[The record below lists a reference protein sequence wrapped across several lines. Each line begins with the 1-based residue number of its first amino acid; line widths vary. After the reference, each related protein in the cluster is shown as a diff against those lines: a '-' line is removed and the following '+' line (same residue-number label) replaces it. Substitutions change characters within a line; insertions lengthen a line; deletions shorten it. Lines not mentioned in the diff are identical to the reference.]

1 MAIEK
6 AIGQAPLGFNEED
19 FMGAG
24 GTPDIEIEIEDPE
37 SVKIEAGGIEIELEP
52 GTEGGEGIDE
62 FTANLA
68 EYLDEGTVSELAGDL
83 LEDFQND
90 KDSRKEWEKTYFK
103 GLELLGLQIEERME
117 PWEGACGVFHPVLSE
132 AVVRFQAESIMET
145 FPASGPVRTQI
156 IGKLTKD
163 KEEAANRVKQDMNYQ
178 LTVKMPEYRAEHERM
193 LWSLA
198 LAGSAFKKVYYDPSL
213 ERQVAVFIPAEDFV
227 VPYGASDL
235 QTCERYTHIM
245 RKTVNEVKKLQVA
258 GFYRDIEL
266 PDPMYSEDKGSEIK
280 VLGEEANITH
290 DDRYQILEMH
300 VDLDIEDDP
309 MRDENGIALPYV
321 ITIEKQSNSVLA
333 IRRNWNPD
341 DKLKSKRLHF
351 VHYVYIPGFGFY
363 GYGLIHLIGGH
374 AKSST
379 SLLRQ
384 LVDAGTLANLPGGL
398 KTRGLRIKGDD
409 TPISPGEF
417 RDVDVASGKISE
429 NIAFLPYKEPSQVLM
444 ALMDNIV
451 QQGRGLAA
459 VSELK
464 ITDVNKETPVGTTLA
479 LLERSLKVMSAVQA
493 RLHASMKQEF
503 SLLAAIIAEFAPD
516 EYEYEPDS
524 DGESGFDARGYI
536 PATRK
541 DYDITEI
548 IPVSDPNAATM
559 SQRVV
564 QYQAVLQLA
573 QGAPQL
579 YDMAQLHRRMLE
591 ILGIRDVNK
600 IIPVSEDA
608 QPRDPISEN
617 MAIINMQKAKAFIYQ
632 DHEAHIRV
640 HMNLIQDPLMRQMI
654 GQNPNAAAIQ
664 AAAQAHI
671 AEHLAFAYRQRME
684 DVMGVPLPPPD
695 VRLPEDIEVE
705 LSRVAAQA
713 SQVVLGRSQT
723 QIAAQQAQAA
733 AQDPITQIQQR
744 ELAIKEAEVQRKA
757 KKDMADIAAKA
768 DQLEIEKERI
778 KAQAEI
784 DGARIGLEAA
794 KARQKFEG
802 DMEVQGIKLGV
813 DISKAAQEKSKP
825 PTT

>member
-1 MAIEK
+1 MAIDK
-6 AIGQAPLGFNEED
+6 AITQAPLGLDQELMSSE
-19 FMGAG
+19 
-24 GTPDIEIEIEDPE
+24 PDIEIEIEDPE
-37 SVKIEAGGIEIELEP
+37 SVEIRAGGLEIEIAK
-52 GTEGGEGIDE
+52 GGSGEGIDE

-68 EYLDEGTVSELAGDL
+68 EYLDEGALSDLAGEM
-83 LEDFQND
+83 LENFQTD
-90 KDSRKEWEKTYFK
+90 KDSRKDWEKTYFD
-103 GLELLGLQIEERME
+103 GLELLGLNMQERME
-117 PWEGACGVFHPVLSE
+117 PWEGACGVFHPILSE
-132 AVVRFQAESIMET
+132 AVVRFQADSIMET

-156 IGKLTKD
+156 IGKITKN
-163 KEEAANRVKQDMNYQ
+163 KEDAAARVREDMNYQ

-198 LAGSAFKKVYYDPSL
+198 LAGSAFKKVYFDPNL
-213 ERQVAVFIPAEDFV
+213 DRQVAVFIPAEDFV

-235 QTCERYTHIM
+235 LTCERYTHVM
-245 RKTVNEVKKLQVA
+245 RKTVNEVKKLQIA
-258 GFYRDIEL
+258 GFYRDVDL
-266 PDPMYSEDKGSEIK
+266 PEPEYGSVDRSDLK
-280 VLGEEANITH
+280 AQSDEANIVH

-309 MRDENGIALPYV
+309 LRDENGIAIPYV
-321 ITIEKQSNSVLA
+321 VSVEKQTQTVLA

-341 DKLKSKRLHF
+341 DKLKAKRLHF

-379 SLLRQ
+379 SILRQ

-429 NIAFLPYKEPSQVLM
+429 NIAFLPYKEPSQVLL
-444 ALMDNIV
+444 ALMDRIV
-451 QQGRGLAA
+451 DQGRGLAA

-493 RLHASMKQEF
+493 RLHASMKMEF
-503 SLLAAIIAEFAPD
+503 GLLAAIIAEFAPD
-516 EYEYEPDS
+516 EYEYEPQTD
-524 DGESGFDARGYI
+524 DEMV
-536 PATRK
+536 PATRS
-541 DYDITEI
+541 DYEVTEI

-564 QYQAVLQLA
+564 QYQAALQLA
-573 QGAPQL
+573 QTAPQL
-579 YDMAQLHRRMLE
+579 YDMAQLHRQMLE
-591 ILGIRDVNK
+591 ILGVRNVAK
-600 IIPVSEDA
+600 LIPTAEDEV
-608 QPRDPISEN
+608 PKDPITEN
-617 MAIINMQKAKAFIYQ
+617 MNAINLKPLKAFIYQ

-640 HMNLIQDPLMRQMI
+640 HMNLLQDPLMQQMI
-654 GQNPNAAAIQ
+654 GQNPAAPRIQ

-684 DVMGVPLPPPD
+684 EAMGVALPPPD
-695 VRLPEDIEVE
+695 MKMPEQFEVE
-705 LSRVAAQA
+705 LARVAAQA
-713 SQVVLGRSQT
+713 SDLVLGKSKT
-723 QIAAQQAQAA
+723 EIAAQQAQIAA
-733 AQDPITQIQQR
+733 NDPITQIQKQ
-744 ELAIKEAEVQRKA
+744 ELALKAAEIERKS
-757 KKDMADIAAKA
+757 KKDATDAAAKA
-768 DQLEIEKERI
+768 DQIRIEEERI

-784 DGARIGLEAA
+784 EGARLGIEVA
-794 KARQKFEG
+794 KAKEDMKGRFEAEG
-802 DMEVQGIKLGV
+802 VRLGV
-813 DISKAAQEKSKP
+813 DMARLRQDKSKP

>member
-1 MAIEK
+1 MAIDK
-6 AIGQAPLGFNEED
+6 AITQAPLGLDQEL
-19 FMGAG
+19 MGAE
-24 GTPDIEIEIEDPE
+24 PDIEIEIEDPE
-37 SVKIEAGGIEIELEP
+37 SVEIRAGGLEIEIAK
-52 GTEGGEGIDE
+52 GGSGEGIDE

-68 EYLDEGTVSELAGDL
+68 EYLDEGALSDLAGEM
-83 LEDFQND
+83 LENFQTD
-90 KDSRKEWEKTYFK
+90 KDSRKDWEKTYFD
-103 GLELLGLQIEERME
+103 GLELLGLNMQERME
-117 PWEGACGVFHPVLSE
+117 PWEGACGVFHPILSE
-132 AVVRFQAESIMET
+132 AVVRFQADSIMET

-156 IGKLTKD
+156 IGKITKT
-163 KEEAANRVKQDMNYQ
+163 KEDAAARVREDMNYQ

-198 LAGSAFKKVYYDPSL
+198 LAGSAFKKVYFDPNL
-213 ERQVAVFIPAEDFV
+213 DRQVAVFIPAEDFV

-235 QTCERYTHIM
+235 LTCERYTHVM
-245 RKTVNEVKKLQVA
+245 RKTVNEVKKLQIA
-258 GFYRDIEL
+258 GFYRDVDL
-266 PDPMYSEDKGSEIK
+266 PEPEYGSVDRSDLK
-280 VLGEEANITH
+280 AQSDEANIVH

-309 MRDENGIALPYV
+309 LRDENGIAIPYV
-321 ITIEKQSNSVLA
+321 VSVEKQTQTVLA

-341 DKLKSKRLHF
+341 DKLKAKRLHF

-379 SLLRQ
+379 SILRQ

-429 NIAFLPYKEPSQVLM
+429 NIAFLPYKEPSQVLL
-444 ALMDNIV
+444 ALMDRIV
-451 QQGRGLAA
+451 DQGRGLAA

-493 RLHASMKQEF
+493 RLHASMKMEF
-503 SLLAAIIAEFAPD
+503 GLLAAIIAEFAPD
-516 EYEYEPDS
+516 EYEYEPQTD
-524 DGESGFDARGYI
+524 DEMA
-536 PATRK
+536 PATRS
-541 DYDITEI
+541 DYEVTEI

-564 QYQAVLQLA
+564 QYQAALQLA
-573 QGAPQL
+573 QTAPQL
-579 YDMAQLHRRMLE
+579 YDMAQLHRQMLE
-591 ILGIRDVNK
+591 ILGVRNVAK
-600 IIPVSEDA
+600 LIPTAEDEI
-608 QPRDPISEN
+608 PKDPITEN
-617 MAIINMQKAKAFIYQ
+617 MNAINLKPLKAFIYQ

-640 HMNLIQDPLMRQMI
+640 HMNLLQDPLMQQMI
-654 GQNPNAAAIQ
+654 GQNPAAPRIQ

-684 DVMGVPLPPPD
+684 EAMGVALPPPD
-695 VRLPEDIEVE
+695 MKMPEGFEVE
-705 LSRVAAQA
+705 LARVAAQA
-713 SQVVLGRSQT
+713 SDLVLGKSKT
-723 QIAAQQAQAA
+723 EIAAQQAQIAA
-733 AQDPITQIQQR
+733 NDPITQIQKQ
-744 ELAIKEAEVQRKA
+744 ELALKAAEIERKS
-757 KKDMADIAAKA
+757 KKDATDAAAKA
-768 DQLEIEKERI
+768 DQIRIEEERI

-784 DGARIGLEAA
+784 EGARLGIEVA
-794 KARQKFEG
+794 KAKEDMKGRFEAEG
-802 DMEVQGIKLGV
+802 VRLGV
-813 DISKAAQEKSKP
+813 DMARLRQDKSKP

>member
-1 MAIEK
+1 MAIDK
-6 AIGQAPLGFNEED
+6 AITQAPLGLDQELMSSE
-19 FMGAG
+19 
-24 GTPDIEIEIEDPE
+24 PDIEIEIEDPE
-37 SVKIEAGGIEIELEP
+37 SVEIRAGGLEIEIAK
-52 GTEGGEGIDE
+52 GGSGEGIDE

-68 EYLDEGTVSELAGDL
+68 EYLDEGALSDLAGEM
-83 LEDFQND
+83 LENFQTD
-90 KDSRKEWEKTYFK
+90 KDSRKDWEKTYFD
-103 GLELLGLQIEERME
+103 GLELLGLNMQERME
-117 PWEGACGVFHPVLSE
+117 PWEGACGVFHPILSE
-132 AVVRFQAESIMET
+132 AVVRFQADSIMET

-156 IGKLTKD
+156 IGKITKT
-163 KEEAANRVKQDMNYQ
+163 KEDAAARVREDMNYQ

-198 LAGSAFKKVYYDPSL
+198 LAGSAFKKVYFDPNL
-213 ERQVAVFIPAEDFV
+213 DRQVAVFIPAEDFV

-235 QTCERYTHIM
+235 LTCERYTHVM
-245 RKTVNEVKKLQVA
+245 RKTVNEVKKLQIA
-258 GFYRDIEL
+258 GFYRDVDL
-266 PDPMYSEDKGSEIK
+266 PEPEYGSVDRSDLK
-280 VLGEEANITH
+280 AQSDEANIVH

-309 MRDENGIALPYV
+309 LRDENGIAIPYV
-321 ITIEKQSNSVLA
+321 VSVEKQTQTVLA

-341 DKLKSKRLHF
+341 DKLKAKRLHF

-379 SLLRQ
+379 SILRQ

-429 NIAFLPYKEPSQVLM
+429 NIAFLPYKEPSQVLL
-444 ALMDNIV
+444 ALMDRIV
-451 QQGRGLAA
+451 DQGRGLAA

-493 RLHASMKQEF
+493 RLHASMKMEF
-503 SLLAAIIAEFAPD
+503 GLLAAIIAEFAPD
-516 EYEYEPDS
+516 EYEYEPQTD
-524 DGESGFDARGYI
+524 DEMA
-536 PATRK
+536 PATRS
-541 DYDITEI
+541 DYEVTEI

-564 QYQAVLQLA
+564 QYQAALQLA
-573 QGAPQL
+573 QTAPQL
-579 YDMAQLHRRMLE
+579 YDMAQLHRQMLE
-591 ILGIRDVNK
+591 ILGVRNVAK
-600 IIPVSEDA
+600 LIPTAEDEV
-608 QPRDPISEN
+608 PKDPITEN
-617 MAIINMQKAKAFIYQ
+617 MNAINLKPLKAFIYQ

-640 HMNLIQDPLMRQMI
+640 HMNLLQDPLMQQMI
-654 GQNPNAAAIQ
+654 GQNPAAPRIQ

-684 DVMGVPLPPPD
+684 EAMGVALPPPD
-695 VRLPEDIEVE
+695 MKMPEGFEVE
-705 LSRVAAQA
+705 LARVAAQA
-713 SQVVLGRSQT
+713 SDLVLGKSKT
-723 QIAAQQAQAA
+723 EIAAQQAQIAA
-733 AQDPITQIQQR
+733 NDPITQIQKQ
-744 ELAIKEAEVQRKA
+744 ELALKAAEIERKS
-757 KKDMADIAAKA
+757 KKDATDAAAKA
-768 DQLEIEKERI
+768 DQIRIEEERI

-784 DGARIGLEAA
+784 EGARLGIEVA
-794 KARQKFEG
+794 KAKEDMKGRFEAEG
-802 DMEVQGIKLGV
+802 VRLGV
-813 DISKAAQEKSKP
+813 DMARLTQDKSKP

>member
-1 MAIEK
+1 
-6 AIGQAPLGFNEED
+6 
-19 FMGAG
+19 
-24 GTPDIEIEIEDPE
+24 
-37 SVKIEAGGIEIELEP
+37 
-52 GTEGGEGIDE
+52 
-62 FTANLA
+62 
-68 EYLDEGTVSELAGDL
+68 
-83 LEDFQND
+83 
-90 KDSRKEWEKTYFK
+90 
-103 GLELLGLQIEERME
+103 
-117 PWEGACGVFHPVLSE
+117 
-132 AVVRFQAESIMET
+132 
-145 FPASGPVRTQI
+145 
-156 IGKLTKD
+156 
-163 KEEAANRVKQDMNYQ
+163 
-178 LTVKMPEYRAEHERM
+178 
-193 LWSLA
+193 
-198 LAGSAFKKVYYDPSL
+198 
-213 ERQVAVFIPAEDFV
+213 
-227 VPYGASDL
+227 
-235 QTCERYTHIM
+235 
-245 RKTVNEVKKLQVA
+245 
-258 GFYRDIEL
+258 
-266 PDPMYSEDKGSEIK
+266 
-280 VLGEEANITH
+280 
-290 DDRYQILEMH
+290 
-300 VDLDIEDDP
+300 
-309 MRDENGIALPYV
+309 
-321 ITIEKQSNSVLA
+321 
-333 IRRNWNPD
+333 
-341 DKLKSKRLHF
+341 
-351 VHYVYIPGFGFY
+351 
-363 GYGLIHLIGGH
+363 
-374 AKSST
+374 
-379 SLLRQ
+379 
-384 LVDAGTLANLPGGL
+384 
-398 KTRGLRIKGDD
+398 
-409 TPISPGEF
+409 
-417 RDVDVASGKISE
+417 
-429 NIAFLPYKEPSQVLM
+429 
-444 ALMDNIV
+444 MDNIV

-493 RLHASMKQEF
+493 RLHASMKMEF
-503 SLLAAIIAEFAPD
+503 GLLAAIIAEFAPE
-516 EYEYEPDS
+516 EYEYEPDG
-524 DGESGFDARGYI
+524 DGEEAFAGRGYV

-548 IPVSDPNAATM
+548 VPVSDPNAATM

-573 QGAPQL
+573 QTAPQM

-617 MAIINMQKAKAFIYQ
+617 MAIINMEKAKAFIYQ

-733 AQDPITQIQQR
+733 ANDPITQIQQR
-744 ELAIKEAEVQRKA
+744 ELAIKEGELQRKMQ
-757 KKDMADIAAKA
+757 KDQVDAAAKA
-768 DQLEIEKERI
+768 DQIRIEEERI

-794 KARQKFEG
+794 KAKQKLEG
-802 DMEVQGIKLGV
+802 DMEAQGLKLGV
-813 DISKAAQEKSKP
+813 DIARTMKERNKP

>member
-1 MAIEK
+1 MAIDK
-6 AIGQAPLGFNEED
+6 AITQAPLGLDQELMSSE
-19 FMGAG
+19 
-24 GTPDIEIEIEDPE
+24 PDIEIEIEDPE
-37 SVKIEAGGIEIELEP
+37 SVEIRAGGLEIEIAK
-52 GTEGGEGIDE
+52 GGGGEGIDE

-68 EYLDEGTVSELAGDL
+68 EYLDEGALSDLAGEM
-83 LEDFQND
+83 LENFQTD
-90 KDSRKEWEKTYFK
+90 KDSRKDWEKTYFD
-103 GLELLGLQIEERME
+103 GLELLGLNMQERME
-117 PWEGACGVFHPVLSE
+117 PWEGACGVFHPILSE
-132 AVVRFQAESIMET
+132 AVVRFQADSIMET

-156 IGKLTKD
+156 IGKITKT
-163 KEEAANRVKQDMNYQ
+163 KEDAAARVREDMNYQ

-198 LAGSAFKKVYYDPSL
+198 LAGSAFKKVYFDPNL
-213 ERQVAVFIPAEDFV
+213 DRQVAVFIPAEDFV

-235 QTCERYTHIM
+235 LTCERYTHVM
-245 RKTVNEVKKLQVA
+245 RKTVNEVKKLQIA
-258 GFYRDIEL
+258 GFYRDVDL
-266 PDPMYSEDKGSEIK
+266 PEPEYGSVDRSDLK
-280 VLGEEANITH
+280 AQSDEANIVH

-309 MRDENGIALPYV
+309 LRDENGIAIPYV
-321 ITIEKQSNSVLA
+321 VSVEKQTQTVLA

-341 DKLKSKRLHF
+341 DKLKAKRLHF

-379 SLLRQ
+379 SILRQ

-429 NIAFLPYKEPSQVLM
+429 NIAFLPYKEPSQVLL
-444 ALMDNIV
+444 ALMDRIV
-451 QQGRGLAA
+451 DQGRGLAA

-493 RLHASMKQEF
+493 RLHASMKMEF
-503 SLLAAIIAEFAPD
+503 GLLAAIIAEFAPD
-516 EYEYEPDS
+516 EYEYEPQTD
-524 DGESGFDARGYI
+524 DEMA
-536 PATRK
+536 PATRS
-541 DYDITEI
+541 DYEVTEI

-564 QYQAVLQLA
+564 QYQAALQLA
-573 QGAPQL
+573 QTAPQL
-579 YDMAQLHRRMLE
+579 YDMAQLHRQMLE
-591 ILGIRDVNK
+591 ILGVRNVAK
-600 IIPVSEDA
+600 LIPTAEDEI
-608 QPRDPISEN
+608 PKDPITEN
-617 MAIINMQKAKAFIYQ
+617 MNAINLKPLKAFIYQ

-640 HMNLIQDPLMRQMI
+640 HMNLLQDPLMQQMI
-654 GQNPNAAAIQ
+654 GQNPAAPRIQ

-684 DVMGVPLPPPD
+684 EAMGVALPPPD
-695 VRLPEDIEVE
+695 MKMPEQFEVE
-705 LSRVAAQA
+705 LARVAAQA
-713 SQVVLGRSQT
+713 SDLVLGKSKT
-723 QIAAQQAQAA
+723 EIAAQQAQIAA
-733 AQDPITQIQQR
+733 NDPITQIQKQ
-744 ELAIKEAEVQRKA
+744 ELALKAAEIERKS
-757 KKDMADIAAKA
+757 KKDATDAAAKA
-768 DQLEIEKERI
+768 DQIRIEEERI

-784 DGARIGLEAA
+784 EGARLGIEVA
-794 KARQKFEG
+794 KAKEDMKGRFEAEG
-802 DMEVQGIKLGV
+802 VRLGV
-813 DISKAAQEKSKP
+813 DMARLRQDKSKP

>member
-1 MAIEK
+1 MAIDK
-6 AIGQAPLGFNEED
+6 AITQAPLGLDQEL
-19 FMGAG
+19 MGAE
-24 GTPDIEIEIEDPE
+24 PDIEIEIEDPE
-37 SVKIEAGGIEIELEP
+37 SVEIRAGGLEIEIAK
-52 GTEGGEGIDE
+52 GGSGEGIDE

-68 EYLDEGTVSELAGDL
+68 EYLDEGALSDLAGEM
-83 LEDFQND
+83 LENFQTD
-90 KDSRKEWEKTYFK
+90 KDSRKDWEKTYFD
-103 GLELLGLQIEERME
+103 GLELLGLNMQERME
-117 PWEGACGVFHPVLSE
+117 PWEGACGVFHPILSE
-132 AVVRFQAESIMET
+132 AVVRFQADSIMET

-156 IGKLTKD
+156 IGKITKT
-163 KEEAANRVKQDMNYQ
+163 KEDAAARVREDMNYQ

-198 LAGSAFKKVYYDPSL
+198 LAGSAFKKVYFDPNL
-213 ERQVAVFIPAEDFV
+213 DRQVAVFIPAEDFV

-235 QTCERYTHIM
+235 LTCERYTHVM
-245 RKTVNEVKKLQVA
+245 RKTVNEVKKLQIA
-258 GFYRDIEL
+258 GFYRDVDL
-266 PDPMYSEDKGSEIK
+266 PEPEYGSVDRSDLK
-280 VLGEEANITH
+280 AQSDEANIVH

-309 MRDENGIALPYV
+309 LRDENGIAIPYV
-321 ITIEKQSNSVLA
+321 VSVEKQTQTVLA

-341 DKLKSKRLHF
+341 DKLKAKRLHF

-379 SLLRQ
+379 SILRQ

-429 NIAFLPYKEPSQVLM
+429 NIAFLPYKEPSQVLL
-444 ALMDNIV
+444 ALMDRIV
-451 QQGRGLAA
+451 DQGRGLAA

-493 RLHASMKQEF
+493 RLHASMKMEF
-503 SLLAAIIAEFAPD
+503 GLLAAIIAEFAPD
-516 EYEYEPDS
+516 EYEYEPQTD
-524 DGESGFDARGYI
+524 DEMA
-536 PATRK
+536 PATRS
-541 DYDITEI
+541 DYEVTEI

-564 QYQAVLQLA
+564 QYQAALQLA
-573 QGAPQL
+573 QTAPQL
-579 YDMAQLHRRMLE
+579 YDMAQLHRQMLE
-591 ILGIRDVNK
+591 ILGVRNVAK
-600 IIPVSEDA
+600 LIPTAEDEI
-608 QPRDPISEN
+608 PKDPITEN
-617 MAIINMQKAKAFIYQ
+617 MNAINLKPLKAFIYQ

-640 HMNLIQDPLMRQMI
+640 HMNLLQDPLMQQMI
-654 GQNPNAAAIQ
+654 GQNPAAPRIQ

-684 DVMGVPLPPPD
+684 EAMGVALPPPD
-695 VRLPEDIEVE
+695 MKMPEQFEVE
-705 LSRVAAQA
+705 LARVAAQA
-713 SQVVLGRSQT
+713 SDLVLGKSKT
-723 QIAAQQAQAA
+723 EIAAQQAQIAA
-733 AQDPITQIQQR
+733 NDPITQIQKQ
-744 ELAIKEAEVQRKA
+744 ELALKAAEIERKS
-757 KKDMADIAAKA
+757 KKDATDAAAKA
-768 DQLEIEKERI
+768 DQIRIEEERI

-784 DGARIGLEAA
+784 EGARLGIEVA
-794 KARQKFEG
+794 KAKEDMKGRFEAEG
-802 DMEVQGIKLGV
+802 VRLGV
-813 DISKAAQEKSKP
+813 DMARLRQDKSKP

>member
-1 MAIEK
+1 MAIDK
-6 AIGQAPLGFNEED
+6 AITQAPLGLDQEL
-19 FMGAG
+19 MGAE
-24 GTPDIEIEIEDPE
+24 PDIEIEIEDPE
-37 SVKIEAGGIEIELEP
+37 SVEIRAGGLEIEIAK
-52 GTEGGEGIDE
+52 GGGGEGIDE

-68 EYLDEGTVSELAGDL
+68 EYLDEGALSDLAGEM
-83 LEDFQND
+83 LENFQTD
-90 KDSRKEWEKTYFK
+90 KDSRKDWEKTYFD
-103 GLELLGLQIEERME
+103 GLELLGLNMQERME
-117 PWEGACGVFHPVLSE
+117 PWEGACGVFHPILSE
-132 AVVRFQAESIMET
+132 AVVRFQADSIMET

-156 IGKLTKD
+156 IGKITKT
-163 KEEAANRVKQDMNYQ
+163 KEDAAARVREDMNYQ

-198 LAGSAFKKVYYDPSL
+198 LAGSAFKKVYFDPNL
-213 ERQVAVFIPAEDFV
+213 DRQVAVFIPAEDFV

-235 QTCERYTHIM
+235 LTCERYTHVM
-245 RKTVNEVKKLQVA
+245 RKTVNEVKKLQIA
-258 GFYRDIEL
+258 GFYRDIDL
-266 PDPMYSEDKGSEIK
+266 PEPEYGSVDRSDLK
-280 VLGEEANITH
+280 AQSDEANIVH

-309 MRDENGIALPYV
+309 LRDENGIAIPYV
-321 ITIEKQSNSVLA
+321 VSVEKQTQTILA

-341 DKLKSKRLHF
+341 DKLKAKRLHF

-379 SLLRQ
+379 SILRQ

-429 NIAFLPYKEPSQVLM
+429 NIAFLPYKEPSQVLL
-444 ALMDNIV
+444 ALMDRIV
-451 QQGRGLAA
+451 DQGRGLAA

-493 RLHASMKQEF
+493 RLHASMKMEF
-503 SLLAAIIAEFAPD
+503 GLLAAIIAEFAPD
-516 EYEYEPDS
+516 EYEYEPQTD
-524 DGESGFDARGYI
+524 DEMA
-536 PATRK
+536 PATRS
-541 DYDITEI
+541 DYEVTEI

-564 QYQAVLQLA
+564 QYQAALQLA
-573 QGAPQL
+573 QTAPQL
-579 YDMAQLHRRMLE
+579 YDMAQLHRQMLE
-591 ILGIRDVNK
+591 ILGVRNVAK
-600 IIPVSEDA
+600 LIPTAEDEV
-608 QPRDPISEN
+608 PKDPITEN
-617 MAIINMQKAKAFIYQ
+617 MNAINLKPLKAFIYQ

-640 HMNLIQDPLMRQMI
+640 HMNLLQDPLMQQMI
-654 GQNPNAAAIQ
+654 GQNPAAPRIQ

-684 DVMGVPLPPPD
+684 EAMGVALPPPD
-695 VRLPEDIEVE
+695 MKMPEQFEVE
-705 LSRVAAQA
+705 LARVAAQA
-713 SQVVLGRSQT
+713 SDLVLGKSKT
-723 QIAAQQAQAA
+723 EIAAQQAQIAA
-733 AQDPITQIQQR
+733 NDPITQIQKQ
-744 ELAIKEAEVQRKA
+744 ELALKAAEIERKS
-757 KKDMADIAAKA
+757 KKDATDAAAKA
-768 DQLEIEKERI
+768 DQIRIEEERI

-784 DGARIGLEAA
+784 EGARLGIEVA
-794 KARQKFEG
+794 KAKEDMKGRFEAEG
-802 DMEVQGIKLGV
+802 VRLGV
-813 DISKAAQEKSKP
+813 DMARLRQDKSKP

>member
-6 AIGQAPLGFNEED
+6 AIAQAPVGLDEEL
-19 FMGAG
+19 MAG
-24 GTPDIEIEIEDPE
+24 EPDIEIEIEDPE
-37 SVKIEAGGIEIELEP
+37 SVEIRAGGLEIEIAK
-52 GTEGGEGIDE
+52 GGGGEGIDE

-68 EYLDEGTVSELAGDL
+68 EHLDEGTLSELAGDM
-83 LEDFQND
+83 LENFQTD
-90 KDSRKEWEKTYFK
+90 KESRKDWEKTYFT

-132 AVVRFQAESIMET
+132 AVVRFQSESIMET
-145 FPASGPVRTQI
+145 FPAAGPVKTQI
-156 IGKLTKD
+156 IGKMTKE
-163 KEEAANRVKQDMNYQ
+163 KEDAAARVRDDMNYQ

-198 LAGSAFKKVYYDPSL
+198 LAGSAFKKVYFDPNL

-235 QTCERYTHIM
+235 LTCERYTHVM
-245 RKTVNEVKKLQVA
+245 RKTPNEVKKLQIA
-258 GFYRDIEL
+258 GFYRDVDL
-266 PDPMYSEDKGSEIK
+266 PEPEYSDKDRSDIK
-280 VLGEEANITH
+280 VQGNEASIVH

-309 MRDENGIALPYV
+309 MRDENGVAIPYV
-321 ITIEKQSNSVLA
+321 VTIEKQTQTVLA
-333 IRRNWNPD
+333 VRRNWNPD
-341 DKLKSKRLHF
+341 DKLKAKRLHF

-379 SLLRQ
+379 SILRQ
-384 LVDAGTLANLPGGL
+384 LVDAGTLSNLPGGL

-429 NIAFLPYKEPSQVLM
+429 NIAFLPYKEPSQVLLM
-444 ALMDNIV
+444 LMDKIV
-451 QQGRGLAA
+451 EQGRGLAA
-459 VSELK
+459 ISELK

-503 SLLAAIIAEFAPD
+503 GLLASIIAEFAPD
-516 EYEYEPDS
+516 EYEYEPEAD
-524 DGESGFDARGYI
+524 DGI
-536 PATRK
+536 VPATRD
-541 DYDITEI
+541 DYEVTEI
-548 IPVSDPNAATM
+548 VPVSDPNAATM

-564 QYQAVLQLA
+564 QYQAALQLA
-573 QGAPQL
+573 QTAPQL
-579 YDMAQLHRRMLE
+579 YDMAQLHRQMLE
-591 ILGIRDVNK
+591 TLGIRNVAKLVPIEDDEVPK
-600 IIPVSEDA
+600 DPVT
-608 QPRDPISEN
+608 EN
-617 MAIINMQKAKAFIYQ
+617 MNIINLKPAKAFIYQ

-640 HMNLIQDPLMRQMI
+640 HINLLQDPRMQQMI
-654 GQNPNAAAIQ
+654 GQNPNAPRMQ

-671 AEHLAFAYRQRME
+671 AEHLAFAYRARME
-684 DVMGVPLPPPD
+684 QAMGVALPPPNMKM
-695 VRLPEDIEVE
+695 PEEFEVE
-705 LSRVAAQA
+705 LARVAAQA
-713 SQVVLGRSQT
+713 SDMVIGQSKTEV
-723 QIAAQQAQAA
+723 AAQQAQIAA
-733 AQDPITQIQQR
+733 NDPVTQIQQR
-744 ELAIKEAEVQRKA
+744 ELAIKEAEVQRKI
-757 KKDMADIAAKA
+757 KKDEVDAVAKA
-768 DQLEIEKERI
+768 DQIRLEEERI

-794 KARQKFEG
+794 KAKQKLEG
-802 DMEVQGIKLGV
+802 DFEAQGMKLGV
-813 DISKAAQEKSKP
+813 DIARTAEAKSKP

>member
-6 AIGQAPLGFNEED
+6 AIGQAPLGLRED
-19 FMGAG
+19 DLMSD
-24 GTPDIEIEIEDPE
+24 TPDMEFEIEIEPE
-37 SVKIEAGGIEIELEP
+37 EGSVEIDLEP
-52 GTEGGEGIDE
+52 GSENEEGINE

-68 EYLDEGTVSELAGDL
+68 EYLDEGTVAELAGEL
-83 LEDFQND
+83 VENYQSD
-90 KDSRKEWEKTYFK
+90 KDSRKDWERTYFK

-145 FPASGPVRTQI
+145 FPATGPVRTQI
-156 IGKLTKD
+156 IGKLTKN
-163 KEEAANRVKQDMNYQ
+163 KEEAALRVKNDMNYQ

-235 QTCERYTHIM
+235 QTCERYTHLM
-245 RKTVNEVKKLQVA
+245 RKTQNDVKKLQVA
-258 GFYRDIEL
+258 GFYRDVDLPEPQAESIETSL
-266 PDPMYSEDKGSEIK
+266 NK
-280 VLGEEANITH
+280 VNGDEASIVH

-300 VDLDIEDDP
+300 VDLHIEEDPLSDD
-309 MRDENGIALPYV
+309 NGIALPYV
-321 ITIEKQSNSVLA
+321 VTIEKQSNTVLA

-341 DKLKSKRLHF
+341 DKLKAKRLHF

-429 NIAFLPYKEPSQVLM
+429 NIAFLPYKEPSQTLL
-444 ALMDNIV
+444 ALMDRIV
-451 QQGRGLAA
+451 DQGRGLAA

-493 RLHASMKQEF
+493 RLHASMKTEF
-503 SLLAAIIAEFAPD
+503 GLLAAIIAEFAPED
-516 EYEYEPDS
+516 YEYEPEG
-524 DGESGFDARGYI
+524 DGEGSDEGFGVSGYI
-536 PATRK
+536 PASRK

-573 QGAPQL
+573 QSAPQM

-591 ILGIRDVNK
+591 VLGIRDVNK
-600 IIPVSEDA
+600 IIPTSDEA

-617 MAIINMQKAKAFIYQ
+617 MAIINLQKTKAFIYQ

-640 HMNLIQDPLMRQMI
+640 HMNLVQDPLMRQMI

-664 AAAQAHI
+664 AASQAHI

-713 SQVVLGRSQT
+713 SQIVLGRSQT
-723 QIAAQQAQAA
+723 QIAAEQAQKA
-733 AQDPITQIQQR
+733 AQDPITQIQQK
-744 ELAIKEAEVQRKA
+744 ELQLKEAEVQRKA
-757 KKDMADIAAKA
+757 RKDAADAAAKA
-768 DQLEIEKERI
+768 DQIELERERI
-778 KAQAEI
+778 AAQAEI
-784 DGARIGLEAA
+784 EGARIGLDAA
-794 KARQKFEG
+794 KAKEELEG
-802 DMEVQGIKLGV
+802 RYESEGMRLGVEVQKML
-813 DISKAAQEKSKP
+813 KEKSNDKKP

>member
-1 MAIEK
+1 MAIDK
-6 AIGQAPLGFNEED
+6 AITQAPLGLDQELMSSE
-19 FMGAG
+19 
-24 GTPDIEIEIEDPE
+24 PDIEIEIEDPE
-37 SVKIEAGGIEIELEP
+37 SVEIRAGGLEIEIAK
-52 GTEGGEGIDE
+52 GGSGEGIDE

-68 EYLDEGTVSELAGDL
+68 EYLDEGALSDLAGEM
-83 LEDFQND
+83 LENFQTD
-90 KDSRKEWEKTYFK
+90 KDSRKDWEKTYFD
-103 GLELLGLQIEERME
+103 GLELLGLNMQERME
-117 PWEGACGVFHPVLSE
+117 PWEGACGVFHPILSE
-132 AVVRFQAESIMET
+132 AVVRFQADSIMET

-156 IGKLTKD
+156 IGKITKN
-163 KEEAANRVKQDMNYQ
+163 KEDAAARVREDMNYQ

-198 LAGSAFKKVYYDPSL
+198 LAGSAFKKVYFDPNL
-213 ERQVAVFIPAEDFV
+213 DRQVAVFIPAEDFV

-235 QTCERYTHIM
+235 LTCERYTHVM
-245 RKTVNEVKKLQVA
+245 RKTVNEVKKLQIA
-258 GFYRDIEL
+258 GFYRDVDL
-266 PDPMYSEDKGSEIK
+266 PEPEYGSVDRSDLK
-280 VLGEEANITH
+280 AQSDEANIVH

-309 MRDENGIALPYV
+309 LRDENGIAIPYV
-321 ITIEKQSNSVLA
+321 VSVEKQTQTILA

-341 DKLKSKRLHF
+341 DKLKAKRLHF

-379 SLLRQ
+379 SILRQ

-429 NIAFLPYKEPSQVLM
+429 NIAFLPYKEPSQVLL
-444 ALMDNIV
+444 ALMDRIV
-451 QQGRGLAA
+451 DQGRGLAA

-493 RLHASMKQEF
+493 RLHASMKIEF
-503 SLLAAIIAEFAPD
+503 MLLAAIIAEFAPD
-516 EYEYEPDS
+516 EYEYEPQTD
-524 DGESGFDARGYI
+524 DEMA
-536 PATRK
+536 PATRS
-541 DYDITEI
+541 DYEVTEI

-564 QYQAVLQLA
+564 QYQAALQLA
-573 QGAPQL
+573 QTAPQL
-579 YDMAQLHRRMLE
+579 YDMAQLHRQMLE
-591 ILGIRDVNK
+591 ILGVRNVAK
-600 IIPVSEDA
+600 LIPTAEDEV
-608 QPRDPISEN
+608 PKDPITEN
-617 MAIINMQKAKAFIYQ
+617 MNAINLKPLKAFIYQ

-640 HMNLIQDPLMRQMI
+640 HMNLLQDPLMQQMI
-654 GQNPNAAAIQ
+654 GQNPAAPRIQ

-684 DVMGVPLPPPD
+684 EAMGVALPPPD
-695 VRLPEDIEVE
+695 MKMPEQFEVE
-705 LSRVAAQA
+705 LARVAAQA
-713 SQVVLGRSQT
+713 SDLVLGKSKT
-723 QIAAQQAQAA
+723 EIAAQQAQIAA
-733 AQDPITQIQQR
+733 NDPITQIQKQ
-744 ELAIKEAEVQRKA
+744 ELALKAAEIERKS
-757 KKDMADIAAKA
+757 KKDATDAAAKA
-768 DQLEIEKERI
+768 DQIETERERI

-784 DGARIGLEAA
+784 EGARLGIEVA
-794 KARQKFEG
+794 KAKEDMKGRFEAEG
-802 DMEVQGIKLGV
+802 VRLGV
-813 DISKAAQEKSKP
+813 DMARLRQDKSKP

>member
-1 MAIEK
+1 MAIDK
-6 AIGQAPLGFNEED
+6 AITQAPLGLDQEL
-19 FMGAG
+19 MGAE
-24 GTPDIEIEIEDPE
+24 PDIEIEIEDPE
-37 SVKIEAGGIEIELEP
+37 SVEIRAGGLEIEIAK
-52 GTEGGEGIDE
+52 GGGGEGIDE

-68 EYLDEGTVSELAGDL
+68 EYLDEGALSDLAGEM
-83 LEDFQND
+83 LENFQTD
-90 KDSRKEWEKTYFK
+90 KDSRKDWEKTYFD
-103 GLELLGLQIEERME
+103 GLELLGLNMQERME
-117 PWEGACGVFHPVLSE
+117 PWEGACGVFHPILSE
-132 AVVRFQAESIMET
+132 AVVRFQADSIMET

-156 IGKLTKD
+156 IGKITKT
-163 KEEAANRVKQDMNYQ
+163 KEDAAARVREDMNYQ

-198 LAGSAFKKVYYDPSL
+198 LAGSAFKKVYFDPNL
-213 ERQVAVFIPAEDFV
+213 DRQVAVFIPAEDFV

-235 QTCERYTHIM
+235 LTCERYTHVM
-245 RKTVNEVKKLQVA
+245 RKTVNEVKKLQIA
-258 GFYRDIEL
+258 GFYRDVDL
-266 PDPMYSEDKGSEIK
+266 PEPEYGSVDRSDLK
-280 VLGEEANITH
+280 AQSDEANIVH

-309 MRDENGIALPYV
+309 LRDENGIAIPYV
-321 ITIEKQSNSVLA
+321 VSVEKQTQTVLA

-341 DKLKSKRLHF
+341 DKLKAKRLHF

-379 SLLRQ
+379 SILRQ

-429 NIAFLPYKEPSQVLM
+429 NIAFLPYKEPSQVLL
-444 ALMDNIV
+444 ALMDRIV
-451 QQGRGLAA
+451 DQGRGLAA

-493 RLHASMKQEF
+493 RLHASMKMEF
-503 SLLAAIIAEFAPD
+503 GLLAAIIAEFAPD
-516 EYEYEPDS
+516 EYEYEPQTD
-524 DGESGFDARGYI
+524 DEMA
-536 PATRK
+536 PATRS
-541 DYDITEI
+541 DYEVTEI

-564 QYQAVLQLA
+564 QYQAALQLA
-573 QGAPQL
+573 QTAPQL
-579 YDMAQLHRRMLE
+579 YDMAQLHRQMLE
-591 ILGIRDVNK
+591 ILGVRNVAK
-600 IIPVSEDA
+600 LIPTAEDEI
-608 QPRDPISEN
+608 PKDPITEN
-617 MAIINMQKAKAFIYQ
+617 MNAINLKPLKAFIYQ

-640 HMNLIQDPLMRQMI
+640 HMNLLQDPMMQQMI
-654 GQNPNAAAIQ
+654 GQNPAAPRIQ

-684 DVMGVPLPPPD
+684 EAMGVALPPPD
-695 VRLPEDIEVE
+695 MKMPEQFEVE
-705 LSRVAAQA
+705 LARVAAQA
-713 SQVVLGRSQT
+713 SDLVLGKSKT
-723 QIAAQQAQAA
+723 EIAAQQAQIAA
-733 AQDPITQIQQR
+733 NDPITQIQKQ
-744 ELAIKEAEVQRKA
+744 ELALKAAEIERKS
-757 KKDMADIAAKA
+757 KKDATDAAAKA
-768 DQLEIEKERI
+768 DQIRIEEERI

-784 DGARIGLEAA
+784 EGARLGIEVA
-794 KARQKFEG
+794 KAKEDMKGRFEAEG
-802 DMEVQGIKLGV
+802 VRLGV
-813 DISKAAQEKSKP
+813 DMARLRQDKSKP

>member
-1 MAIEK
+1 MAIDK
-6 AIGQAPLGFNEED
+6 AITQAPLGLDQELMSSE
-19 FMGAG
+19 
-24 GTPDIEIEIEDPE
+24 PDIEIEIEDPE
-37 SVKIEAGGIEIELEP
+37 SVEIRAGGLEIEIAK
-52 GTEGGEGIDE
+52 GGSGEGIDE

-68 EYLDEGTVSELAGDL
+68 EYLDEGALSDLAGEM
-83 LEDFQND
+83 LENFQTD
-90 KDSRKEWEKTYFK
+90 KDSRKDWEKTYFD
-103 GLELLGLQIEERME
+103 GLELLGLNMQERME
-117 PWEGACGVFHPVLSE
+117 PWEGACGVFHPILSE
-132 AVVRFQAESIMET
+132 AVVRFQADSIMET

-156 IGKLTKD
+156 IGKITKN
-163 KEEAANRVKQDMNYQ
+163 KEDAAARVREDMNYQ

-198 LAGSAFKKVYYDPSL
+198 LAGSAFKKVYFDPNL
-213 ERQVAVFIPAEDFV
+213 DRQVAVFIPAEDFV

-235 QTCERYTHIM
+235 LTCERYTHVM
-245 RKTVNEVKKLQVA
+245 RKTVNEVKKLQIA
-258 GFYRDIEL
+258 GFYRDVDL
-266 PDPMYSEDKGSEIK
+266 PEPEYGSVDRSDLK
-280 VLGEEANITH
+280 AQSDEANIVH

-309 MRDENGIALPYV
+309 LRDENGIAIPYV
-321 ITIEKQSNSVLA
+321 VSVEKQTQTILA

-341 DKLKSKRLHF
+341 DKLKAKRLHF

-379 SLLRQ
+379 SILRQ

-429 NIAFLPYKEPSQVLM
+429 NIAFLPYKEPSQVLL
-444 ALMDNIV
+444 ALMDRIV
-451 QQGRGLAA
+451 DQGRGLAA

-493 RLHASMKQEF
+493 RLHASMKMEF
-503 SLLAAIIAEFAPD
+503 GLLAAIIAEFAPD
-516 EYEYEPDS
+516 EYEYEPQTD
-524 DGESGFDARGYI
+524 DEMA
-536 PATRK
+536 PATRS
-541 DYDITEI
+541 DYEVTEI

-564 QYQAVLQLA
+564 QYQAALQLA
-573 QGAPQL
+573 QTAPQL
-579 YDMAQLHRRMLE
+579 YDMAQLHRQMLE
-591 ILGIRDVNK
+591 ILGVRNVAK
-600 IIPVSEDA
+600 LIPTAEDEV
-608 QPRDPISEN
+608 PKDPITEN
-617 MAIINMQKAKAFIYQ
+617 MNAINLKPLKAFIYQ

-640 HMNLIQDPLMRQMI
+640 HMNLLQDPLMQQMI
-654 GQNPNAAAIQ
+654 GQNPAAPRIQ

-684 DVMGVPLPPPD
+684 EAMGVALPPPD
-695 VRLPEDIEVE
+695 MKMPEQFEVE
-705 LSRVAAQA
+705 LARVAAQA
-713 SQVVLGRSQT
+713 SDLVLGKSKT
-723 QIAAQQAQAA
+723 EIAAQQAQIAA
-733 AQDPITQIQQR
+733 NDPVTQIQKQ
-744 ELAIKEAEVQRKA
+744 ELALKAAEIERKS
-757 KKDMADIAAKA
+757 KKDATDAAAKA
-768 DQLEIEKERI
+768 DQIRIEEERI

-784 DGARIGLEAA
+784 EGARLGIEVA
-794 KARQKFEG
+794 KAKEDMKGRFEAEG
-802 DMEVQGIKLGV
+802 VRLGV
-813 DISKAAQEKSKP
+813 DMARLRQDKSKP

>member
-1 MAIEK
+1 MAIDK
-6 AIGQAPLGFNEED
+6 AIGQAPLGFNQED
-19 FMGAG
+19 FIMSSGSE
-24 GTPDIEIEIEDPE
+24 PDIEIEIEDPE
-37 SVKIEAGGIEIELEP
+37 SVEIKAGGIEIELEP
-52 GTEGGEGIDE
+52 GVEGGEGIDE

-68 EYLDEGTVSELAGDL
+68 EYLDEGTVSEIAGDL
-83 LEDFQND
+83 LEDFRND
-90 KDSRKEWEKTYFK
+90 KDSRKEWEKTYYK

-163 KEEAANRVKQDMNYQ
+163 KEEAAHRVKDDMNYQ

-213 ERQVAVFIPAEDFV
+213 ERQVAVFIPAEDFI

-235 QTCERYTHIM
+235 QTCERYTHVM

-258 GFYRDIEL
+258 GFYREIDL
-266 PDPMYSEDKGSEIK
+266 PDPTYAEDDSSEIK
-280 VLGEEANITH
+280 VLGDDANITH
-290 DDRYQILEMH
+290 DDRYQILEVH
-300 VDLDIEDDP
+300 VDLHIEDDP
-309 MRDENGIALPYV
+309 LADENEIALPYV
-321 ITIEKQSNSVLA
+321 VTIEKQSNTVLA

-444 ALMDNIV
+444 SLMDNIV

-493 RLHASMKQEF
+493 RLHASMKTEF
-503 SLLAAIIAEFAPD
+503 GLLAAIIAEFAPD
-516 EYEYEPDS
+516 EYEYQPDS
-524 DGESGFDARGYI
+524 DSAYL
-536 PATRK
+536 PASRK
-541 DYDITEI
+541 DYDITEV

-713 SQVVLGRSQT
+713 SQLVLGRSQT
-723 QIAAQQAQAA
+723 QIAAEQAQAA

-744 ELAIKEAEVQRKA
+744 ELAVKEGELQRKIQ
-757 KKDMADIAAKA
+757 KDQIDAAAKA
-768 DQLEIEKERI
+768 DQIRIEEERI
-778 KAQAEI
+778 KTQAEI
-784 DGARIGLEAA
+784 DGARIGLDAA
-794 KARQKFEG
+794 KSREKLSG
-802 DMEVQGIKLGV
+802 DMEVAGL
-813 DISKAAQEKSKP
+813 KAGLEIARNKAEKSKP

>member
-6 AIGQAPLGFNEED
+6 AIAQAPMGLDEE
-19 FMGAG
+19 MLSAE
-24 GTPDIEIEIEDPE
+24 PAIEIEIEDPE
-37 SVKIEAGGIEIELEP
+37 KVSIEAGGIEIEIEP
-52 GTEGGEGIDE
+52 GAGVGEGIDE

-68 EYLDEGTVSELAGDL
+68 EYLDEGTLAELAGEL
-83 LEDFQND
+83 LENFQND
-90 KDSRKEWEKTYFK
+90 KDSRKEWEKTYFD
-103 GLELLGLQIEERME
+103 GLDLLGLTLEERME

-163 KEEAANRVKQDMNYQ
+163 KEQAAERVKDDMNYQ

-198 LAGSAFKKVYYDPSL
+198 LAGSAFKKVYFDPAFQ
-213 ERQVAVFIPAEDFV
+213 RQVSVFIPAEDFI

-235 QTCERYTHIM
+235 QTCERYTHVM
-245 RKTVNEVKKLQVA
+245 RKTKNEVKKLQVA
-258 GFYRDIEL
+258 GFYRDVEL
-266 PDPMYSEDKGSEIK
+266 PEPSEPSTDRSDIK
-280 VLGEEANITH
+280 VQGEEANIIH

-309 MRDENGIALPYV
+309 MRDENGIAIPYV
-321 ITIEKQSNSVLA
+321 VTIEKTSQEVLA
-333 IRRNWNPD
+333 VRRNWNPD
-341 DKLKSKRLHF
+341 EEKDLKSKRLHF
-351 VHYVYIPGFGFY
+351 VHYIYIPGFGFY

-429 NIAFLPYKEPSQVLM
+429 NIAFLPYKEPSQVLL
-444 ALMDNIV
+444 ALMDRIV
-451 QQGRGLAA
+451 DQGRGLAA

-493 RLHASMKQEF
+493 RLHASMKIEF
-503 SLLAAIIAEFAPD
+503 MLLAAIIAEFAPD
-516 EYEYEPDS
+516 EYEYEPQTD
-524 DGESGFDARGYI
+524 DEMV
-536 PATRK
+536 PATRS
-541 DYDITEI
+541 DYEVTEI

-564 QYQAVLQLA
+564 QYQAALQLA
-573 QGAPQL
+573 QTAPQL
-579 YDMAQLHRRMLE
+579 YDMAQLHRQMLE
-591 ILGIRDVNK
+591 ILGVRNVAK
-600 IIPVSEDA
+600 LIPTAEDEV
-608 QPRDPISEN
+608 PKDPITEN
-617 MAIINMQKAKAFIYQ
+617 MNAINLKPLKAFIYQ

-640 HMNLIQDPLMRQMI
+640 HMNLLQDPLMQQMI
-654 GQNPNAAAIQ
+654 GQNPAAPRIQ

-684 DVMGVPLPPPD
+684 EAMGVALPPPD
-695 VRLPEDIEVE
+695 MKMPEQFEVE
-705 LSRVAAQA
+705 LARVAAQA
-713 SQVVLGRSQT
+713 SDLVLGKSKT
-723 QIAAQQAQAA
+723 EIAAQQAQIAA
-733 AQDPITQIQQR
+733 NDPITQIQKQ
-744 ELAIKEAEVQRKA
+744 ELALKAAEIERKS
-757 KKDMADIAAKA
+757 KKDATDAAAKA
-768 DQLEIEKERI
+768 DQIRIEEERI

-784 DGARIGLEAA
+784 EGARLGIEVA
-794 KARQKFEG
+794 KAKEDMKGRFEAEG
-802 DMEVQGIKLGV
+802 VRLGV
-813 DISKAAQEKSKP
+813 DMARLRQDKSKP

>member
-6 AIGQAPLGFNEED
+6 AIAQAPVGLEEV
-19 FMGAG
+19 MAG
-24 GTPDIEIEIEDPE
+24 EPDIEIEIEDPE
-37 SVKIEAGGIEIELEP
+37 SVEIRAGGLEIEIAK
-52 GTEGGEGIDE
+52 GGAGEGIDE

-68 EYLDEGTVSELAGDL
+68 EHLDEGTLAELAGDM
-83 LEDFQND
+83 LENFQTD
-90 KDSRKEWEKTYFK
+90 KESRKDWEKTYFT

-132 AVVRFQAESIMET
+132 AVVRFQSESIMET
-145 FPASGPVRTQI
+145 FPAAGPVKTQI
-156 IGKLTKD
+156 IGKITKE
-163 KEEAANRVKQDMNYQ
+163 KEDAAARVKDDMNYQ

-198 LAGSAFKKVYYDPSL
+198 LAGSAFKKVYFDPNL

-235 QTCERYTHIM
+235 LTCERYTHVM
-245 RKTVNEVKKLQVA
+245 RKTPNEVKKLQIA
-258 GFYRDIEL
+258 GFYRDVDL
-266 PDPMYSEDKGSEIK
+266 PEPEYSDKDRSDIK
-280 VLGEEANITH
+280 VQGNEASIVH

-309 MRDENGIALPYV
+309 MRDENGVAIPYV
-321 ITIEKQSNSVLA
+321 VTIEKQTQTVLA
-333 IRRNWNPD
+333 VRRNWNPD
-341 DKLKSKRLHF
+341 DKLKAKRLHF

-379 SLLRQ
+379 SILRQ
-384 LVDAGTLANLPGGL
+384 LVDAGTLSNLPGGL

-429 NIAFLPYKEPSQVLM
+429 NIAFLPYKEPSQVLLM
-444 ALMDNIV
+444 LMDKIV
-451 QQGRGLAA
+451 EQGRGLAA
-459 VSELK
+459 ISELK

-503 SLLAAIIAEFAPD
+503 GLLASIIAEFAPD
-516 EYEYEPDS
+516 EYEYEPEAD
-524 DGESGFDARGYI
+524 DGVV
-536 PATRK
+536 PATRD
-541 DYDITEI
+541 DYEVTEI
-548 IPVSDPNAATM
+548 VPVSDPNAATM

-564 QYQAVLQLA
+564 QYQAALQLA
-573 QGAPQL
+573 QTAPQL
-579 YDMAQLHRRMLE
+579 YDMAQLHRQMLE
-591 ILGIRDVNK
+591 TLGIRNVAK
-600 IIPVSEDA
+600 LVPVEDDEV
-608 QPRDPISEN
+608 PKDPITEN
-617 MAIINMQKAKAFIYQ
+617 MNIINLKPAKAFIYQ

-640 HMNLIQDPLMRQMI
+640 HMNLLQDPRMQQMI
-654 GQNPNAAAIQ
+654 GQNPNAPRMQ

-671 AEHLAFAYRQRME
+671 AEHLAFAYRARME
-684 DVMGVPLPPPD
+684 QAMGVALPPPNMKM
-695 VRLPEDIEVE
+695 PEEFEVE
-705 LSRVAAQA
+705 LARVAAQA
-713 SQVVLGRSQT
+713 SDMVLGQSKT
-723 QIAAQQAQAA
+723 EIAAQQAQAA
-733 AQDPITQIQQR
+733 ANDPVTQIQQR
-744 ELAIKEAEVQRKA
+744 ELAIKEAEVQRKI
-757 KKDMADIAAKA
+757 KKDEVDAVAKA
-768 DQLEIEKERI
+768 DQIRLEEERI

-794 KARQKFEG
+794 KAKQKLEG
-802 DMEVQGIKLGV
+802 DFEAQGLKLGV
-813 DISKAAQEKSKP
+813 DIARTAEAKSKP

>member
-6 AIGQAPLGFNEED
+6 AIAQAPVGLDEEL
-19 FMGAG
+19 MAG
-24 GTPDIEIEIEDPE
+24 EPDIEIEIEDPE
-37 SVKIEAGGIEIELEP
+37 SVEIRAGGLEIEIAK
-52 GTEGGEGIDE
+52 GGGGEGIDE

-68 EYLDEGTVSELAGDL
+68 EHLDEGTLSELAGDM
-83 LEDFQND
+83 LENFQTD
-90 KDSRKEWEKTYFK
+90 KESRKDWEKTYFT

-132 AVVRFQAESIMET
+132 AVVRFQSESIMET
-145 FPASGPVRTQI
+145 FPAAGPVKTQI
-156 IGKLTKD
+156 IGKMTKE
-163 KEEAANRVKQDMNYQ
+163 KEDAAARVRDDMNYQ

-198 LAGSAFKKVYYDPSL
+198 LAGSAFKKVYFDPNL

-235 QTCERYTHIM
+235 LTCERYTHVM
-245 RKTVNEVKKLQVA
+245 RKTPNEVKKLQIA
-258 GFYRDIEL
+258 GFYRDVDL
-266 PDPMYSEDKGSEIK
+266 PEPEYSDKDRSDIK
-280 VLGEEANITH
+280 VQGNEASIVH

-309 MRDENGIALPYV
+309 MRDENGVAIPYV
-321 ITIEKQSNSVLA
+321 VTIEKQTQTVLA
-333 IRRNWNPD
+333 VRRNWNPD
-341 DKLKSKRLHF
+341 DKLKAKRLHF

-379 SLLRQ
+379 SILRQ
-384 LVDAGTLANLPGGL
+384 LVDAGTLSNLPGGL

-429 NIAFLPYKEPSQVLM
+429 NIAFLPYKEPSQVLLM
-444 ALMDNIV
+444 LMDKIV
-451 QQGRGLAA
+451 EQGRGLAA
-459 VSELK
+459 ISELK

-503 SLLAAIIAEFAPD
+503 GLLASIIAEFAPD
-516 EYEYEPDS
+516 EYEYEPEAD
-524 DGESGFDARGYI
+524 DGI
-536 PATRK
+536 VPATRD
-541 DYDITEI
+541 DYEVTEI
-548 IPVSDPNAATM
+548 VPVSDPNAATM

-564 QYQAVLQLA
+564 QYQAALQLA
-573 QGAPQL
+573 QTAPQL
-579 YDMAQLHRRMLE
+579 YDMAQLHRQMLE
-591 ILGIRDVNK
+591 TLGIRNVAKLVPIEDDEVPK
-600 IIPVSEDA
+600 DPVT
-608 QPRDPISEN
+608 EN
-617 MAIINMQKAKAFIYQ
+617 MNIINLKPAKAFIYQ

-640 HMNLIQDPLMRQMI
+640 HINLLQDPRMQQMI
-654 GQNPNAAAIQ
+654 GQNPNAPRMQ

-671 AEHLAFAYRQRME
+671 AEHLAFAYRARME
-684 DVMGVPLPPPD
+684 QAMGVALPPPNMKM
-695 VRLPEDIEVE
+695 PEEFEVE
-705 LSRVAAQA
+705 LARVAAQA
-713 SQVVLGRSQT
+713 SDMVIGQSKTEV
-723 QIAAQQAQAA
+723 AAQQAQIAA
-733 AQDPITQIQQR
+733 NDPVTQIQQR
-744 ELAIKEAEVQRKA
+744 ELAIKEAEVQRKI
-757 KKDMADIAAKA
+757 KKDEVDAVAKA
-768 DQLEIEKERI
+768 DQIRIEEERI

-794 KARQKFEG
+794 KAKQKLEG
-802 DMEVQGIKLGV
+802 DFEAQGMKLGV
-813 DISKAAQEKSKP
+813 DIARTAEAKSKP

>member
-1 MAIEK
+1 MAIDK
-6 AIGQAPLGFNEED
+6 AITQAPLGLDQELMSSE
-19 FMGAG
+19 
-24 GTPDIEIEIEDPE
+24 PDIEIEIEDPE
-37 SVKIEAGGIEIELEP
+37 SVEIRAGGLEIEIAK
-52 GTEGGEGIDE
+52 GGSGEGIDE

-68 EYLDEGTVSELAGDL
+68 EYLDEGALSDLAGEM
-83 LEDFQND
+83 LENFQTD
-90 KDSRKEWEKTYFK
+90 KDSRKDWEKTYFD
-103 GLELLGLQIEERME
+103 GLELLGLNMQERME
-117 PWEGACGVFHPVLSE
+117 PWEGACGVFHPILSE
-132 AVVRFQAESIMET
+132 AVVRFQADSIMET

-156 IGKLTKD
+156 IGKITKT
-163 KEEAANRVKQDMNYQ
+163 KEDAAARVREDMNYQ

-198 LAGSAFKKVYYDPSL
+198 LAGSAFKKVYFDPNL
-213 ERQVAVFIPAEDFV
+213 DRQVAVFIPAEDFV

-235 QTCERYTHIM
+235 LTCERYTHVM
-245 RKTVNEVKKLQVA
+245 RKTVNEVKKLQIA
-258 GFYRDIEL
+258 GFYRDIDL
-266 PDPMYSEDKGSEIK
+266 PEPEYGSVDRSDLK
-280 VLGEEANITH
+280 AQSDEANIVH

-309 MRDENGIALPYV
+309 LRDENGIAIPYV
-321 ITIEKQSNSVLA
+321 VSVEKQTQTVLA

-341 DKLKSKRLHF
+341 DKLKAKRLHF

-379 SLLRQ
+379 SILRQ

-429 NIAFLPYKEPSQVLM
+429 NIAFLPYKEPSQVLL
-444 ALMDNIV
+444 ALMDRIV
-451 QQGRGLAA
+451 DQGRGLAA

-493 RLHASMKQEF
+493 RLHASMKMEF
-503 SLLAAIIAEFAPD
+503 GLLAAIIAEFAPD
-516 EYEYEPDS
+516 EYEYEPQAND
-524 DGESGFDARGYI
+524 EMV
-536 PATRK
+536 PATRS
-541 DYDITEI
+541 DYEVTEI

-564 QYQAVLQLA
+564 QYQAALQLA
-573 QGAPQL
+573 QTAPQL
-579 YDMAQLHRRMLE
+579 YDMAQLHRQMLE
-591 ILGIRDVNK
+591 ILGVRNVAK
-600 IIPVSEDA
+600 LIPTAEDEV
-608 QPRDPISEN
+608 PKDPITEN
-617 MAIINMQKAKAFIYQ
+617 MNAINLKPLKAFIYQ

-640 HMNLIQDPLMRQMI
+640 HMNLLQDPLMQQMI
-654 GQNPNAAAIQ
+654 GQNPAAPRIQ

-684 DVMGVPLPPPD
+684 EAMGVALPPPD
-695 VRLPEDIEVE
+695 MKMPEEFEVE
-705 LSRVAAQA
+705 LARVAAQA
-713 SQVVLGRSQT
+713 SDLVLGKSKT
-723 QIAAQQAQAA
+723 EIAAQQAQIAA
-733 AQDPITQIQQR
+733 NDPVTQIQKQ
-744 ELAIKEAEVQRKA
+744 ELALKAAEIERKS
-757 KKDMADIAAKA
+757 KKDATDAAAKA
-768 DQLEIEKERI
+768 DQIRIEEERI

-784 DGARIGLEAA
+784 EGARLGIEVA
-794 KARQKFEG
+794 KAKEDMKGRFEAEG
-802 DMEVQGIKLGV
+802 VRLGV
-813 DISKAAQEKSKP
+813 DMARLRQDKSKP